1 MAFVGSRAGWGAPPT
16 KPRLRYPVVH
26 RTGGAARAPPLLQVG
41 GGSSAHPCSRG
52 RRVRAAPGPP
62 VRSAR
67 PAVPPP
73 LPGGLAQGPPLAV
86 PPRPRRSERPRPET
100 TLPSTPR
107 GAEPYHVRSGGGTGR
122 LGARELKCR
131 RAGEAGSSV
140 MARRALKL
148 ASLAAA
154 ASGIYLYG
162 NKFLDPNDFGVV
174 RVGRAIA
181 TVHLRSAERLRELCC
196 ANRGTFIK
204 VGQHLGA
211 LDYLLPEEYTRTLK
225 VLHNQA
231 PQSTRQEIEQVIRE
245 DLGKE
250 IKELFV
256 SFEDTP
262 LGAASLAQVH
272 KAVLQDGRTVAV
284 KIQHPK
290 VQAQSS
296 KDILLMEVLL
306 LVVKQIFPDFE
317 FMWLVEEAKKNL
329 PLELDFLNEGRNA
342 EKVAHMLKNFDFLK
356 VPRIYWELSTRRVL
370 LMEFME
376 GGQVNDRAY
385 MERNGIN
392 VNEISRNLGKLYSEM
407 IFVNGFVHCD
417 PHPGNV
423 LVKKCPASGKA
434 HIILLDHGLYQVL
447 SESFRMDYCHLWQAL
462 IKADMKRVQK
472 YSRRLGAG
480 DLYPLFACMLTA
492 RSWESVNRG
501 IDRSPVSA
509 SEDVEIRSN
518 AAAYLPQITQLLN
531 NVPRQMLLLLKTND
545 LLRGI
550 ESALHTR
557 ASASSFLNMSRCCI
571 RAVSTYQ
578 RSKSHS
584 LYRRAQISLTEALSL
599 WQINL
604 YELFL
609 WLKGSQLGNWV
620 IALLS
625 RMHHS
630 MY

>member
-1 MAFVGSRAGWGAPPT
+1 MPC
-16 KPRLRYPVVH
+16 
-26 RTGGAARAPPLLQVG
+26 GGEAVPYARG
-41 GGSSAHPCSRG
+41 GG
-52 RRVRAAPGPP
+52 
-62 VRSAR
+62 
-67 PAVPPP
+67 
-73 LPGGLAQGPPLAV
+73 LFY
-86 PPRPRRSERPRPET
+86 PE
-100 TLPSTPR
+100 
-107 GAEPYHVRSGGGTGR
+107 V
-122 LGARELKCR
+122 
-131 RAGEAGSSV
+131 AG
-140 MARRALKL
+140 MARRTLKL
-148 ASLAAA
+148 VSLVAAT
-154 ASGIYLYG
+154 SGFYLYSS
-162 NKFLDPNDFGVV
+162 KYLDLNDFGAV

-181 TVHLRSAERLRELCC
+181 TTAVITYDYLTSLRSVPCGSQEYAYLKSQVHLRSAERLRDLCC

-225 VLHNQA
+225 VLHSQA
-231 PQSTRQEIEQVIRE
+231 PQSSMQEIEQVIRE

-284 KIQHPK
+284 KVQHPK

-296 KDILLMEVLL
+296 KDIFLMEILL
-306 LVVKQIFPDFE
+306 LTVKQIFPDFE
-317 FMWLVEEAKKNL
+317 FMWLVDEAKKNL
-329 PLELDFLNEGRNA
+329 PLELDFLNEGMNA
-342 EKVAHMLKNFDFLK
+342 EKVAHMLKDFDFLK

-370 LMEFME
+370 LMEFVE

-385 MERNGIN
+385 MERNSID
-392 VNEISRNLGKLYSEM
+392 VN
-407 IFVNGFVHCD
+407 
-417 PHPGNV
+417 
-423 LVKKCPASGKA
+423 
-434 HIILLDHGLYQVL
+434 
-447 SESFRMDYCHLWQAL
+447 
-462 IKADMKRVQK
+462 
-472 YSRRLGAG
+472 
-480 DLYPLFACMLTA
+480 
-492 RSWESVNRG
+492 
-501 IDRSPVSA
+501 
-509 SEDVEIRSN
+509 EDVEIRTN
-518 AAAYLPQITQLLN
+518 AAAYLPQINQLLN

-578 RSKSHS
+578 RSKSDS
-584 LYRRAQISLTEALSL
+584 LYRKAQISLLEALSL

-620 IALLS
+620 IAFLS

-630 MY
+630 PY

>member
-1 MAFVGSRAGWGAPPT
+1 
-16 KPRLRYPVVH
+16 
-26 RTGGAARAPPLLQVG
+26 
-41 GGSSAHPCSRG
+41 
-52 RRVRAAPGPP
+52 
-62 VRSAR
+62 
-67 PAVPPP
+67 
-73 LPGGLAQGPPLAV
+73 
-86 PPRPRRSERPRPET
+86 
-100 TLPSTPR
+100 
-107 GAEPYHVRSGGGTGR
+107 
-122 LGARELKCR
+122 
-131 RAGEAGSSV
+131 

-154 ASGIYLYG
+154 TSGIYLYG

-174 RVGRAIA
+174 RVGRAITTTA
-181 TVHLRSAERLRELCC
+181 VITYDYLTSLRSVPYGSEEYDFLKSQVHLRSAERLRELCC

-225 VLHNQA
+225 VLHSQA

-250 IKELFV
+250 TGSNISPKRQREKNGFNEHCPSGRQLKMKEQIKIKELFL

-290 VQAQSS
+290 VRAQSS

-342 EKVAHMLKNFDFLK
+342 EKVAHMLKNFEFLK

-447 SESFRMDYCHLWQAL
+447 SESFRMDYCRLWQAL

-625 RMHHS
+625 QMHHS